1 MISGSTTSDH
11 ENKLLD
17 QIESTRNYL
26 NEMLGSIGAGVVSIT
41 PPESFSL
48 GEWMAVL
55 NNRVVE
61 LTVTLER
68 YGRK

>member
-1 MISGSTTSDH
+1 MTSNSMISEH

-26 NEMLGSIGAGVVSIT
+26 NEMLGSIGAGIVNIT

-55 NNRVVE
+55 NNKVVE